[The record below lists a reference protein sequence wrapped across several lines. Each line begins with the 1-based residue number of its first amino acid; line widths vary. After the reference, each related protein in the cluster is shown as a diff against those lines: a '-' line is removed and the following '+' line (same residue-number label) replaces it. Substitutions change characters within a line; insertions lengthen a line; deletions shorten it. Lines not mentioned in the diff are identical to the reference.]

1 MPILP
6 GIVQYGFVQAG
17 VHSYYGG
24 TVCQSCPDCTEC
36 FAAGWPAQLLQRH
49 RVPILLGI
57 VQYVLL
63 MQAGR
68 PSYYGDT
75 ACQSCR
81 ALYTV
86 QYVLLQ
92 AGRHS
97 YYGGTACQ
105 SCRAFFR
112 RSVQSRGHTHFS
124 CRDQQDCPLDY
135 RYSSIL
141 QYTKNCC
148 TQCTLYS
155 YSLQLRIMLEF
166 MQALKTATVSHPN
179 LKHQN
184 KF

>member
-68 PSYYGDT
+68 PSYYGD
-75 ACQSCR
+75 
-81 ALYTV
+81 
-86 QYVLLQ
+86 
-92 AGRHS
+92 
-97 YYGGTACQ
+97 TACQ

>member
-75 ACQSCR
+75 VCQSCW
-81 ALYTV
+81 ALYSMFCCR
-86 QYVLLQ
+86 L
-92 AGRHS
+92 A
-97 YYGGTACQ
+97 GTATTEAL
-105 SCRAFFR
+105 RANPAGHSSEDLFR
-112 RSVQSRGHTHFS
+112 AGATPTSHAGISRTAHWTTG
-124 CRDQQDCPLDY
+124 
-135 RYSSIL
+135 IVV
-141 QYTKNCC
+141 
-148 TQCTLYS
+148 S
-155 YSLQLRIMLEF
+155 YSTQRT
-166 MQALKTATVSHPN
+166 AVHSVHCTATVYSCV
-179 LKHQN
+179 
-184 KF
+184 

>member
-1 MPILP
+1 MSILP
-6 GIVQYGFVQAG
+6 GLYRMFCCRLAG
-17 VHSYYGG
+17 TTTTEAPRANPAGHC
-24 TVCQSCPDCTEC
+24 TVCS
-36 FAAGWPAQLLQRH
+36 AHAGWPAQLLRRH
-49 RVPILLGI
+49 CVPILLGI
-57 VQYVLL
+57 
-63 MQAGR
+63 
-68 PSYYGDT
+68 
-75 ACQSCR
+75 
-81 ALYTV
+81 V